1 VGFVLW
7 AYALARMD
15 VGRATTALY
24 LAPAA
29 AILIALVWLGQVPSP
44 LELIGG
50 GIALAGVVLASGN
63 GRLGTG
69 RFRTRAARWW
79 CAVRV

>member
-1 VGFVLW
+1 MLW

-24 LAPAA
+24 LVPAA

-50 GIALAGVVLASGN
+50 VIALAGVVLASGSLARVGRT
-63 GRLGTG
+63 GRL
-69 RFRTRAARWW
+69 RTRAARWW
-79 CAVRV
+79 CAVRA